1 MCYNI
6 KSLGETL
13 KLQTVEDKIH
23 KEIEK
28 KNINKK
34 NYIWILS
41 ILVFTIIIILYSYTT
56 NEGIIAKQTINTELV
71 VKNQE
76 NLKLYAQENKTI
88 KEKVVVPEPSQ
99 EEIIK
104 EAIVKEIIEK
114 NIKINPKKITEENPD
129 ETMDENILIDDE
141 EQILLA
147 EEELQEKT
155 PQNVVIKNEPKIE
168 LPIVSKIEA
177 PTKIIETVKIESKI
191 EEKSVVSDN
200 TTPSEIIRIFEP
212 KTNFNFF
219 KCYAFALG
227 QSSFPHSC
235 EVDLSEFIKANAT
248 AKRFEIIGVID
259 IEDAKTISNKSD
271 ANQALL
277 AKNRI
282 IATRNFIKARSKL
295 PISDHHYYIKSEL
308 PTRGFAIRAYF

>member
-1 MCYNI
+1 
-6 KSLGETL
+6 LETI
-13 KLQTVEDKIH
+13 EDKIK
-23 KEIEK
+23 KEIDK
-28 KNINKK
+28 KNIHKK
-34 NYIWILS
+34 NYVWILS
-41 ILVFTIIIILYSYTT
+41 ILIFTIIIILYSYKT

-76 NLKLYAQENKTI
+76 NLKLFAQENRTA
-88 KEKVVVPEPSQ
+88 KEKVIVQEPSK

-114 NIKINPKKITEENPD
+114 NIKSNTKKITEENPD
-129 ETMDENILIDDE
+129 EPVDQNILIDDE
-141 EQILLA
+141 EQVLLA
-147 EEELQEKT
+147 EKELQEKIPLNSVDT
-155 PQNVVIKNEPKIE
+155 KEPTIQLVVAPKIEEAKAVEIPKIEPKIE
-168 LPIVSKIEA
+168 E
-177 PTKIIETVKIESKI
+177 ESVI
-191 EEKSVVSDN
+191 SNN
-200 TTPSEIIRIFEP
+200 TTPSDIIRIFEP

-227 QSSFPHSC
+227 QSFFPHSC
-235 EVDLSEFIKANAT
+235 EESLNEFIKANVT

-295 PISDHHYYIKSEL
+295 PMSDHHHYIKSEL